1 MFSKKQKQPV
11 GRQRPERTNNVASFS
26 YYNRRS
32 EQLNPSAGRQSV
44 NKEAA
49 AASVSRHRKRPSRAR
64 VVATSVFVIVILLGV
79 YESSL
84 TTTPKL
90 VVEDSAHSAS
100 VIQNPGD
107 YTVAAQKILSSS
119 VLNRNKVTVATSSIG
134 SSLQR
139 QFPELAS
146 ARLVLPFFGRTPT
159 LYVEASQPVLLLA
172 TPEGSFALDRSGT
185 ALATGARLAQ
195 LSKLNLPLITDES
208 GIKVSLHTQALST
221 GNVSFIRNVITQ
233 LSAKGLSISTLTLPA
248 GTSQLS
254 VRITG
259 QPYMIKFN
267 LQSNTAAQQAGT
279 FLALRERLLSQGI
292 TPGEY
297 VDVRVDGRAY
307 YK

>member
-1 MFSKKQKQPV
+1 MFKKKQKQPV
-11 GRQRPERTNNVASFS
+11 GRQRLERTNNVASFS

-32 EQLNPSAGRQSV
+32 EQLNPAAGRQSV

-49 AASVSRHRKRPSRAR
+49 TSVSRHRKRLSRKR
-64 VVATSVFVIVILLGV
+64 LLVTSGVVIAVLLGL
-79 YESSL
+79 YGTSL
-84 TTTPKL
+84 TTSPKL
-90 VVEDSAHSAS
+90 VIEDAAHATS
-100 VIQNPGD
+100 VIQNPND
-107 YTVAAQKILSSS
+107 YTAAAQKILASSI
-119 VLNRNKVTVATSSIG
+119 LNQNKVTVATASIG

-146 ARLVLPFFGRTPT
+146 ARLVLPFFGRTPV

-172 TPEGSFALDRSGT
+172 TPSGSFALDRSGT

-208 GIKVSLHTQALST
+208 GIKVTLHKQALST

-233 LSAKGLSISTLTLPA
+233 LNAKGLTVNTLTLPA

-254 VRITG
+254 VRISG
-259 QPYMIKFN
+259 QPYLIKFN

-279 FLALRERLLSQGI
+279 FLALRERLESQGI